1 LPKKKERQKTLKES
15 QQKKGIK
22 IPFLVILFL
31 IVFGV
36 SFLVNLLNNNSSN
49 KRGDYMDVKYI
60 NKEPEPDPFQ
70 KPDVPANG
78 GGGQG
83 YQSGVDDP
91 LLYMLENIWTNPL
104 FMILLVVPFVIITV
118 TVFRGMRRW

>member
-1 LPKKKERQKTLKES
+1 MPKKKERQKTLKES

-91 LLYMLENIWTNPL
+91 LLYSKI
-104 FMILLVVPFVIITV
+104 
-118 TVFRGMRRW
+118 VFGVSFWAKQREIVMSVWNNKKTAVKASH